1 MSGPQI
7 AAATSATLVGAIILL
22 TVAFLITKFCR
33 KKKLQKNDAS
43 ILPVKTSSSDG
54 TPPNFSSKSEGSA
67 TEAEPIERFL
77 DEVLR
82 DRPVRFTPQ
91 QLIAFT
97 ENYSVKLGSG
107 GFGEVYKGQFPGGMH
122 IAVKVLKA
130 GMDKRAEEQFVAEVG
145 TIGRTCHINLV
156 RLYGFCFDKALK
168 ALLYEFMENGS
179 LDHYIF
185 DEQNR
190 LEWPKLHEIAIGTA
204 KGIQYLH
211 DDCHQ
216 KIVHYDIKP
225 ANVLLSRDLIP
236 KVADFGLA
244 KLCERDSDS
253 YNNMTLN
260 AARGTPGYAAPEL
273 WKPFPVTHK
282 CDVYSFGMLLFE
294 ILGRRKN
301 LDPKQSESK
310 EWFPRWVWEKIEKG
324 DMESILSL
332 SGISEEDR
340 ERGERMC
347 KVALWCVQYEAEAR
361 PSMSS
366 VVRMLEGEV
375 EIDPPLN
382 PFLYLTQ
389 SEVLVNS
396 DQWTGTATNDL
407 TWTGTATN
415 DLTSKGTSKDQ
426 R

>member
-77 DEVLR
+77 DE
-82 DRPVRFTPQ
+82 TCEIHTQ

-190 LEWPKLHEIAIGTA
+190 LEWPKLHEIALERRKESSTCTTIAT
-204 KGIQYLH
+204 
-211 DDCHQ
+211 

-225 ANVLLSRDLIP
+225 P
-236 KVADFGLA
+236 
-244 KLCERDSDS
+244 
-253 YNNMTLN
+253 T
-260 AARGTPGYAAPEL
+260 
-273 WKPFPVTHK
+273 
-282 CDVYSFGMLLFE
+282 SF
-294 ILGRRKN
+294 
-301 LDPKQSESK
+301 
-310 EWFPRWVWEKIEKG
+310 
-324 DMESILSL
+324 
-332 SGISEEDR
+332 
-340 ERGERMC
+340 
-347 KVALWCVQYEAEAR
+347 
-361 PSMSS
+361 S
-366 VVRMLEGEV
+366 VE
-375 EIDPPLN
+375 
-382 PFLYLTQ
+382 T
-389 SEVLVNS
+389 
-396 DQWTGTATNDL
+396 
-407 TWTGTATN
+407 
-415 DLTSKGTSKDQ
+415 
-426 R
+426 